1 VFHFSHNSAF
11 YLLVLIPICIII
23 YIVLGRWQFLQ
34 IKKLGNY
41 HLITNLIKSV
51 SASWKKVQ
59 IIFFL
64 LGISLLIVCLADPSS
79 AGIQQS
85 TQSNS
90 KEIVFALDLSNSMNA
105 MDVVPS
111 RLSKAKQFIQNIIN
125 RNTLDKFGLVVFAG
139 NAYISVPITVDIETI
154 KMNLASIETS
164 MLPTQG
170 TNLKEAILRAYDCFN
185 IKREGGKVIILVT
198 DGEDHEE
205 GIEEAIAIC
214 NKNNVNIVSV
224 GVGSNDGSKI
234 IDVATN
240 QPKVDEQ
247 GNVVISK
254 LNAEELEKIAKDAN
268 GAYIQLQNTDAA
280 AAELVD
286 KLNSIASEGSAVDTN
301 IVYQHYYQYL
311 LLPAIFLLGIA
322 LFFHPQKNKNR
333 P

>member
-1 VFHFSHNSAF
+1 VFQFSHNSAF
-11 YLLVLIPICIII
+11 YLLVLIPICIIV
-23 YIVLGRWQFLQ
+23 YIGLGKWQSLQ

-51 SASWKKVQ
+51 SASWEKVQ
-59 IIFFL
+59 IVFFL
-64 LGISLLIVCLADPSS
+64 LGISLLILCLADPRS
-79 AGIQQS
+79 GGEQQS
-85 TQSNS
+85 IQSSS

-105 MDVVPS
+105 MDVAPS

-125 RNTLDKFGLVVFAG
+125 HNTQDKFGLVVFAG

-154 KMNLASIETS
+154 KMNLASLETS

-185 IKREGGKVIILVT
+185 IKRQGGKVIVLIT

-205 GIEEAIAIC
+205 GVDQAISTC
-214 NKNNVNIVSV
+214 NKNNVNIVTV

-234 IDVATN
+234 IDAVTN

-254 LNAEELEKIAKDAN
+254 LNEEELEKIAKDAN
-268 GAYIQLQNTDAA
+268 GAYIHLQNADAA
-280 AAELVD
+280 EAELVD
-286 KLNSIASEGSAVDTN
+286 KLNSIISEATAEDTN
-301 IVYQHYYQYL
+301 IIYQHYYQYL
-311 LLPAIFLLGIA
+311 LLPAILLLGFA
-322 LFFHPQKNKNR
+322 LFFHPQKNKR
-333 P
+333 